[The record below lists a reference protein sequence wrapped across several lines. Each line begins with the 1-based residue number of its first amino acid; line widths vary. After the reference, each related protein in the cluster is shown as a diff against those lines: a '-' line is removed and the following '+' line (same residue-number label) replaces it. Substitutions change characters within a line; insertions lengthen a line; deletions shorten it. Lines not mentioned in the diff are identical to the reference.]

1 MDNSSSGCSSGSPL
15 SHRGGGVRPTDL
27 PTDRKWTR
35 HRKFSSRTGP
45 NQYTKVPIPAQ
56 SFPTPMEEPK
66 KVLKARYLG
75 SMEVDRPTGM
85 ETINDAIDKIIA
97 DSKPEDFEDVNV
109 AVAPS
114 MISVLS
120 TGVWFSIFYDFLQKI
135 TCFLPQDDGRL
146 ITECRVRY
154 LSFLGIGRNVKNCA
168 FIMHTAQ
175 DKFIAHVFHCEPSS
189 GALCKTV
196 EAACKVGVLFLDMRC
211 LNIRI

>member
-1 MDNSSSGCSSGSPL
+1 MIERSLQMDTSSSGCSSGSPL

-35 HRKFSSRTGP
+35 HRKCFFSNINFHQS
-45 NQYTKVPIPAQ
+45 TKVTIPAQ

-75 SMEVDRPTGM
+75 SREVDKPTGM
-85 ETINDAIDKIIA
+85 ETINEAIDRIIA

-120 TGVWFSIFYDFLQKI
+120 TGVCFIYHYDFLLYI
-135 TCFLPQDDGRL
+135 IYFSTGR
-146 ITECRVRY
+146 R
-154 LSFLGIGRNVKNCA
+154 
-168 FIMHTAQ
+168 
-175 DKFIAHVFHCEPSS
+175 
-189 GALCKTV
+189 KTYY
-196 EAACKVGVLFLDMRC
+196 
-211 LNIRI
+211 

>member
-1 MDNSSSGCSSGSPL
+1 MIERSLQMDNSSSGCSSGSPL

-35 HRKFSSRTGP
+35 HRKYYRRTGL

-75 SMEVDRPTGM
+75 SLEVDKPTGM
-85 ETINDAIDKIIA
+85 ETVNEAIDKIIA
-97 DSKPEDFEDVNV
+97 DSNPEDFEDVNV

-120 TGVWFSIFYDFLQKI
+120 TGV
-135 TCFLPQDDGRL
+135 RL
-146 ITECRVRY
+146 
-154 LSFLGIGRNVKNCA
+154 
-168 FIMHTAQ
+168 
-175 DKFIAHVFHCEPSS
+175 
-189 GALCKTV
+189 
-196 EAACKVGVLFLDMRC
+196 VLIYVI
-211 LNIRI
+211 N